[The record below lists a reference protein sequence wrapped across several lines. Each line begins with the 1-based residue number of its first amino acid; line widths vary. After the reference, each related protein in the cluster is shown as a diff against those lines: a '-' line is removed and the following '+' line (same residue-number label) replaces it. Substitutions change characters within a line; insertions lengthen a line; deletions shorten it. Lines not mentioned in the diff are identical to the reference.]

1 MKLKASLF
9 ILFFVFLASS
19 AAHAQVDRRVGREQ
33 YKPTKRKQEKVD
45 FVEESVKYLT
55 KELKLDDFQEAA
67 VKSVIE
73 DERTTIKVINEAQGL
88 SADEKKAK
96 AREIS
101 TRIYKKVMPLLTPEQ
116 AEKYTKM
123 EEAKKF

>member
-19 AAHAQVDRRVGREQ
+19 AANAQVDRRIGREQ

-45 FVEESVKYLT
+45 FVEESAKYLA
-55 KELKLDDFQEAA
+55 KELTLDDFQEAA

-73 DERTTIKVINEAQGL
+73 NERNTIMTINTTQGL
-88 SADEKKAK
+88 SSDEKKAK

-101 TRIYKKVMPLLTPEQ
+101 IRIYNKVLPLLTPPQ

>member
-9 ILFFVFLASS
+9 ILFFVFFASF
-19 AAHAQVDRRVGREQ
+19 AANAQVDRRVGREQ

-45 FVEESVKYLT
+45 FVEESVKYLV
-55 KELKLDDFQEAA
+55 KELTLDDFQEAA

-73 DERTTIKVINEAQGL
+73 GERNTIMAINATQGL

-96 AREIS
+96 ASEIS
-101 TRIYKKVMPLLTPEQ
+101 TRIYKKVLPLLTPTQ

-123 EEAKKF
+123 EEAKQF

>member
-9 ILFFVFLASS
+9 ILFFMFLASS
-19 AAHAQVDRRVGREQ
+19 AASAQVDRRIGREQ
-33 YKPTKRKQEKVD
+33 YKPSKRKQEKVD

-55 KELKLDDFQEAA
+55 KELTLDDFQEAA
-67 VKSVIE
+67 VKSVLE
-73 DERTTIKVINEAQGL
+73 DERGTITAINQAQGL

-101 TRIYKKVMPLLTPEQ
+101 TRIFKKVLPLLTPPQ
-116 AEKYTKM
+116 VEKYTKM